1 MKKSN
6 RGSTY
11 EKHKSRQEKFSA
23 FKTDALAWLQSLRF
37 SALSIVLLAVVA
49 TAAIVLAPSV
59 SVFVQQKKEIAQLRE
74 SVDLHRK
81 SVDET
86 EAEKLKWQDPVF
98 IKAQARERL
107 YYVMP
112 GETQLSVIAEGVD
125 IPTDG
130 DRQVSDSLS
139 PIERN
144 WPLDFAKSIIRAGT
158 TADNPKDFF

>member
-1 MKKSN
+1 MKKSS
-6 RGSTY
+6 RRSTQD
-11 EKHKSRQEKFSA
+11 KSKSRQDKFA
-23 FKTDALAWLQSLRF
+23 GFKTDALAWLQSLRF
-37 SALSIVLLAVVA
+37 SALSVVVLAVVA
-49 TAAIVLAPSV
+49 TAAIVLAPNI

-74 SVDLHRK
+74 SVNLHK
-81 SVDET
+81 KAVDET

-112 GETQLSVIAEGVD
+112 GETQLSVI
-125 IPTDG
+125 TDG
-130 DRQVSDSLS
+130 VEIPVDDDKQVSDSIS
-139 PIERN
+139 QTESN